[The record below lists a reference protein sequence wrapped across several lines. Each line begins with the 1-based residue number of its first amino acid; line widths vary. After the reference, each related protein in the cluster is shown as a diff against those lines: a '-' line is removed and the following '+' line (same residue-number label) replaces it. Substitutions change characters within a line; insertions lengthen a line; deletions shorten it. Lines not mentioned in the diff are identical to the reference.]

1 MHFLFQ
7 KGKIM
12 NPLETIKKMNKF
24 IEKMNNILKKWHTRK
39 NFARRFKSCRYSETA

>member
-24 IEKMNNILKKWHTRK
+24 IEKMNNILKKMAYKKEFRK
-39 NFARRFKSCRYSETA
+39 KI